1 METGSTELR
10 SRGSETVCSPMGED
24 SSMRSMDEGATV
36 TVSSAG
42 ISAPIM
48 PTASKK
54 SSPRAIKQPRRAAR
68 RLFRNFIMSYIK
80 IIPTKIRKCTIFAS
94 ENLI

>member
-1 METGSTELR
+1 MLEDPDAMGIGAMELR
-10 SRGSETVCSPMGED
+10 SRGSETVCSPIVED
-24 SSMRSMDEGATV
+24 SSMRRMDEGATV

-48 PTASKK
+48 PTARRK

-68 RLFRNFIMSYIK
+68 RFFRNFIV
-80 IIPTKIRKCTIFAS
+80 C
-94 ENLI
+94 LI